1 MRSIKDPRHI
11 ARILSVIDLYNYF
24 FLRDYAVEK
33 LAVDELQL
41 GNYSAKLKDSIVKG
55 VKEKY
60 TEIDELINKHSSPV
74 KTKDLDLVQLT
85 ILRIAVY
92 EGFLSGLVPPKV
104 AVDEA
109 IELTRDFGM
118 EYSVDKIAGILGN
131 LYTNTIKKTPDK

>member
-1 MRSIKDPRHI
+1 MKSIRDPRHI
-11 ARILSVIDLYNYF
+11 ARILAVVDLYNHF
-24 FLRDYAVEK
+24 FAQDYPVEK
-33 LAVDELQL
+33 WNVEDLEL
-41 GNYSAKLKDSIVKG
+41 GNYSTKLKDSIVKG

-60 TEIDELINKHSSPV
+60 TEIDELINKYSTPV
-74 KTKDLDLVQLT
+74 KTQDLDLVQLT

-92 EGFLSGLVPPKV
+92 EGFLSRLVPPKV

-131 LYTNTIKKTPDK
+131 IYNYVIKNTTD